1 MHYTIP
7 GKDPFAIETLI
18 LDLNGTLTVDGIL
31 IAGVQERIDAL
42 REQLRLVLFTGD
54 TQGNAHAIA
63 KRLQIEVRVTPDA
76 RAKAEEAM
84 SLEPETTATIGNGR
98 IDLELFQTVRLK
110 ICVLQAE
117 GAHPLTLLASDIV
130 VPSVNDALDLFL
142 KPKRLVATL
151 RS

>member
-1 MHYTIP
+1 MHFTIP
-7 GKDPFAIETLI
+7 GQDPFTIETLI
-18 LDLNGTLTVDGIL
+18 LDLNGTLAIDGIL
-31 IAGVQERIDAL
+31 VPGVAERIEAL
-42 REQLRLVLFTGD
+42 REQLHIILFTGD

-63 KRLQIEVRVTPDA
+63 RELTIEVRVTPDA
-76 RAKAEEAM
+76 SAKAEEAKK
-84 SLEPETTATIGNGR
+84 LHPETAATIGNGR
-98 IDLELFQTVRLK
+98 IDLELFKTVRLK

-117 GAHPLTLLASDIV
+117 GAHRLTLLESDVV